1 MEKGYVSSQMLC
13 STFASSYL
21 SKHGETIFLNHIL
34 MLGFNILTSDLN
46 KLFEKVIRGEKSIQI
61 LKEQLLLMF
70 ISVLLYWN
78 NLYLGQ

>member
-46 KLFEKVIRGEKSIQI
+46 KLFEKVIRGYQRGEVNPNSERTA
-61 LKEQLLLMF
+61 LAHVYLCASLLE
-70 ISVLLYWN
+70 
-78 NLYLGQ
+78 